1 MQGGH
6 QSDPVNF
13 TSIHFFSA
21 AAFFFPA
28 SKSVRKSPACA
39 VVVKVTDKVAR
50 IMVFS
55 RLIMLSGESM
65 LGFIPNLSKYF
76 CRLLFWTCETAI
88 DCGDKECS

>member
-6 QSDPVNF
+6 QSEPVNF

-28 SKSVRKSPACA
+28 SKLVRKSPACA
-39 VVVKVTDKVAR
+39 VEVKATDKMAR
-50 IMVFS
+50 IIVFS
-55 RLIMLSGESM
+55 GLMLLLGRSRI
-65 LGFIPNLSKYF
+65 GFIPNLSKYF
-76 CRLLFWTCETAI
+76 CGLLFCNCETAI

>member
-39 VVVKVTDKVAR
+39 VVVKVTDKMAR

-55 RLIMLSGESM
+55 RLIMLLGDPTF
-65 LGFIPNLSKYF
+65 GFIPNLSKYF
-76 CRLLFWTCETAI
+76 CRLLFSTSETAI
-88 DCGDKECS
+88 DCGDKEYS

>member
-1 MQGGH
+1 
-6 QSDPVNF
+6 
-13 TSIHFFSA
+13 
-21 AAFFFPA
+21 
-28 SKSVRKSPACA
+28 VRKSPACA
-39 VVVKVTDKVAR
+39 VVVKVTDKMAR

-55 RLIMLSGESM
+55 RLIMLLGDSM

>member
-1 MQGGH
+1 
-6 QSDPVNF
+6 
-13 TSIHFFSA
+13 
-21 AAFFFPA
+21 
-28 SKSVRKSPACA
+28 
-39 VVVKVTDKVAR
+39 VKVTDKMAR

-55 RLIMLSGESM
+55 RLIMLLGDSM